1 MYLYTVIFE
10 NVKMVSQAY
19 STVQFSPYA
28 FESLN
33 KIILRLHCIVPKVLF
48 TGTGSLYIRLDVKW
62 KLMCNDRIPQEPHL
76 YSAPAPD
83 VEFL

>member
-33 KIILRLHCIVPKVLF
+33 KIILRLHCAQVFVYWNWKPVHQVRCKVEV
-48 TGTGSLYIRLDVKW
+48 DV
-62 KLMCNDRIPQEPHL
+62 Q
-76 YSAPAPD
+76 
-83 VEFL
+83 